1 MFRKTLLIP
10 DNLCV
15 MRKDDF
21 YKSLLDK
28 MPFGYAYHKLVYD
41 SGGIPCDYEFIEV
54 NPAYEKLT
62 GLKAEKI
69 AGQRVTAV
77 LPGMVNDKFDW
88 IKAFGE
94 IAMKGGEKEIISF
107 SDSLGK
113 WFKIN
118 VFSSE
123 KDHFSTTF
131 TDITQE
137 KEKSDELERFFS
149 VNLDLLCIAD
159 SEGRFLKLN
168 KAWESTLGFTL
179 KELRMRKFLDF
190 VHPDDQKKTLEAM
203 SQLDNQEVVLN
214 FVNRYR
220 CKDGSYR
227 FIEWRSHPYGS
238 QIYAAARDITDRKMA
253 ADSLKRSE
261 EKHRLLAENARDLI
275 YRVDFIPEQRFTY
288 VSPAST
294 SVTGYTPEEH
304 YADPLLGF
312 KLVHPDD
319 RHLLKTLADNPA
331 AANKPLILRWRK
343 KDGTIMWTEQT
354 NTLIFD
360 NSGNLIAIEG
370 IARDITE
377 RKQTEEALVNYT
389 EMQHVLMNMSLK
401 YINIPIEEIDKSIN
415 EALSEL
421 GEFVNADRA
430 YIFDY
435 DFEKYIAVNI
445 YEWCKEGISSQ
456 IDNLQALDLNMIP
469 TWMDKHI
476 KGLPKFV
483 SDVQALPDNDN
494 LKGLLEAQE
503 IKSMV
508 AFPMM
513 SDGVCTGFVGFDSV
527 LEHHNYTDS
536 EVKLLELFAQIMVNI
551 RNRWQTENR
560 IQEFA
565 HRTEMQNLQLDMAL
579 QQANAASQAKSEF
592 LANMSHE
599 IRTPLNGVIGFT
611 ELLSSTGLK
620 PEQKRYVENANN
632 SAHSLLGIIND
643 ILDLSKIEAGKLDLE
658 EIKTDIIELTEQTVD
673 IIKHSTSKK
682 ELELLLNIGPEVPRF
697 VVADPYRLKQVLTNL
712 LSNAV
717 KFTENGEIELMLD
730 FLGDE
735 NRKDHGTFSFSVR
748 DTGIG
753 ISEEQQKKLFQ
764 AFSQADT
771 STTRRFG
778 GTGLGLVI
786 TKSLLEKMG
795 CELLLESIPGEGSR
809 FYFSLKR
816 DYEQGEKLSMEPIG
830 NIKKVLIVD
839 DNENNRIILSR
850 TLDNWGISSDAAAN
864 GLDALSLIE
873 NQQLYDLIIV
883 DCQMPYLD
891 GVETIRL
898 IRDKIRLDQRKQ
910 PVLIMHSS
918 SDDDRINKEC
928 KELGVRFNLVKPV
941 KQSELWQCLNNLKIS
956 EHEIKEA
963 QSGDINMNTINGS
976 VDQPVILIAEDVDM
990 NMELARL
997 IVKGIL
1003 PDATVIGASNGE
1015 EAVDFYVRHNPDLI
1029 LMDIQMPLMDG
1040 YIATGEIRKLEKQ
1053 TGRRVPVIALTAR
1066 AMKGEKDVC
1075 LQAGMDD
1082 YLAKPIQRDR
1092 MREVFEQ
1099 YLSVTKNSPST
1110 SQSATTE
1117 TSQELKQKIIDRLS
1131 IDEEMLGKLVN
1142 KALPRIRAGIDDL
1155 EMAISLGDVKEI
1167 EFTAHKIRGM
1177 ALYIS
1182 LDAEARLSE
1191 YIELN
1196 SKERPGKLLVVLADL
1211 RKEFEKSEMNL
1222 IKLKRQLI

>member
-1 MFRKTLLIP
+1 
-10 DNLCV
+10 

-21 YKSLLDK
+21 YKSVLDK
-28 MPFGYAYHKLVYD
+28 MPFGYAYHKLVFD
-41 SGGIPCDYEFIEV
+41 SGGNPCDFEFIEV
-54 NPAYEKLT
+54 NPAFEKIT
-62 GLKAEKI
+62 GLKASKI
-69 AGQRVTAV
+69 VGQKVTSV
-77 LPGMVNDKFDW
+77 LPDLINDKFDW
-88 IKAFGE
+88 IEAYSE
-94 IAMKGGEKEIISF
+94 IALKGGEKEIVSF

-123 KDHFSTTF
+123 KDYFSTTF
-131 TDITQE
+131 TDITEE
-137 KEKSDELERFFS
+137 KEKSGELERFFS

-168 KAWESTLGFTL
+168 KAWESTLGFPVN
-179 KELRMRKFLDF
+179 ELRMKKFLEF
-190 VHPDDQKKTLEAM
+190 VHPDDLEKTLEAM

-227 FIEWRSHPYGS
+227 FIEWRSHPYGKL
-238 QIYAAARDITDRKMA
+238 IYAAARDITDRKMA

-261 EKHRLLAENARDLI
+261 EKYRFLAENARDLI
-275 YRVDFIPEQRFTY
+275 YRVDFIPTQRFTY
-288 VSPAST
+288 VSPAAT
-294 SVTGYTPEEH
+294 SITGYTPEEH

-319 RHLLKTLADNPA
+319 RHLLKTLADDPLA
-331 AANKPLILRWRK
+331 SNKPIILRWKK
-343 KDGTIMWTEQT
+343 KDGTIIWTEQT
-354 NTLIFD
+354 NSLIFD
-360 NSGNLIAIEG
+360 KSGNLIAIEG

-377 RKQTEEALVNYT
+377 RKHTEEALVNYT

-401 YINIPIEEIDKSIN
+401 YINIPIEEIDKAIN

-430 YIFDY
+430 YIFEY
-435 DFEKYIAVNI
+435 DFENNI
-445 YEWCKEGISSQ
+445 STNLYEWCKEGISSQ
-456 IDNLQALDLNMIP
+456 IDNLQSCDLKMIP
-469 TWMDKHI
+469 SWVDKHMR
-476 KGLPKFV
+476 GMPKFV
-483 SDVQALPDNDN
+483 NDVHALPDNDN
-494 LKGLLEAQE
+494 MKGLLEAQE

-508 AFPMM
+508 SFPMM

-527 LEHHNYTDS
+527 LKHHNYTDN
-536 EVKLLELFAQIMVNI
+536 EVKLLELFSQIMVNI

-565 HRTEMQNLQLDMAL
+565 HRTEMQNLQLDRAL

-611 ELLSSTGLK
+611 ELLSSAGLK

-643 ILDLSKIEAGKLDLE
+643 ILDLSKIEAGKLDME

-717 KFTENGEIELMLD
+717 KFTENGEIEMKLD
-730 FLGDE
+730 FKRDE
-735 NRKDHGTFSFSVR
+735 SRKDHGTFSFSVR

-795 CELLLESIPGEGSR
+795 CELHLDSIPGEGSR
-809 FYFSLKR
+809 FYFSMKR
-816 DYEQGEKLSMEPIG
+816 DCESDGKLAMEPISK
-830 NIKKVLIVD
+830 IKKVLIVD

-850 TLDNWGISSDAAAN
+850 TLDHWGISSDTAAN

-873 NQQLYDLIIV
+873 NKQLYDLIIV
-883 DCQMPYLD
+883 DCHMPYLD

-898 IRDKIRLDQRKQ
+898 IRDKIRLDPGKQ

-918 SDDDRINKEC
+918 ADDEKRKKEC
-928 KELGVRFNLVKPV
+928 KELGVRFNLAKPV
-941 KQSELWQCLNNLKIS
+941 KQKELWQCLDNLKSS
-956 EHEIKEA
+956 EPEIEES
-963 QSGDINMNTINGS
+963 QSDDLDMNKIKGS
-976 VDQPVILIAEDVDM
+976 DDQPLILIAEDVEM

-997 IVKGIL
+997 IVEGIL
-1003 PDATVIGASNGE
+1003 PDANVIGASNGE
-1015 EAVDFYVRHNPDLI
+1015 EAVASYVKHNPDLI

-1040 YIATGEIRKLEKQ
+1040 YIATGEIRKLEMQ

-1082 YLAKPIQRDR
+1082 YLAKPIHRER

-1099 YLSVTKNSPST
+1099 YLSVAEKKSSL
-1110 SQSATTE
+1110 SQSTCE
-1117 TSQELKQKIIDRLS
+1117 DTSQELKLMIMDRLA
-1131 IDEEMLGKLVN
+1131 IDEVMLGKLVN
-1142 KALPRIRAGIDDL
+1142 MALPRIRSGIDTL
-1155 EMAISLGDVKEI
+1155 EMAISQGDSREI
-1167 EFTAHKIRGM
+1167 EMVAHKIRGM
-1177 ALYIS
+1177 SLYLS
-1182 LDAEARLSE
+1182 LDTEARLSE
-1191 YIELN
+1191 DIELN
-1196 SKERPGKLLVVLADL
+1196 SKEKPGRLLAVLADL
-1211 RKEFEKSEMNL
+1211 RNEFERSEMNL

>member
-1 MFRKTLLIP
+1 
-10 DNLCV
+10 

-21 YKSLLDK
+21 YKSMLDK
-28 MPFGYAYHKLVYD
+28 MPFGYAYHKLIYD

-54 NPAYEKLT
+54 NPAFEKLT
-62 GLKAEKI
+62 GLKACNI
-69 AGQRVTAV
+69 IGQRVTSV
-77 LPGMVNDKFDW
+77 LPDLVNDKFDW
-88 IKAFGE
+88 IEAYGE
-94 IAMKGGEKEIISF
+94 IALNGGEKEFVRLSE
-107 SDSLGK
+107 SLGK
-113 WFKIN
+113 WFRIN

-123 KDHFSTTF
+123 KDYFSTTF
-131 TDITQE
+131 TDITKE

-168 KAWESTLGFTL
+168 KAWESTLGFPL
-179 KELRMRKFLDF
+179 KELMMKKFLDF
-190 VHPDDQKKTLEAM
+190 VHPDDQKETLEAM
-203 SQLDNQEVVLN
+203 SKLENQKVVLN

-227 FIEWRSHPYGS
+227 YIEWRSHPYGE
-238 QIYAAARDITDRKMA
+238 QVYAAARDITDRKMA
-253 ADSLKRSE
+253 ADSLKISE
-261 EKHRLLAENARDLI
+261 KKYRFLAENARDLI

-294 SVTGYTPEEH
+294 SMTGYTPEDH
-304 YADPLLGF
+304 YADPMLGL

-319 RHLLKTLADNPA
+319 RHLLKTLSDNPL
-331 AANKPLILRWRK
+331 AANKPLILRWKK
-343 KDGTIMWTEQT
+343 KDGTIIWTEQT
-354 NTLIFD
+354 NSLIFD
-360 NSGNLIAIEG
+360 NSGKLIAIEG

-401 YINIPIEEIDKSIN
+401 YINIPIEEIDKAIN

-435 DFEKYIAVNI
+435 DFEKNI
-445 YEWCKEGISSQ
+445 STNVYEWCKKGISSQ
-456 IDNLQALDLNMIP
+456 IDNLQALDLKMIP
-469 TWMDKHI
+469 AWVDKHNR
-476 KGLPKFV
+476 GLPQFV
-483 SDVQALPDNDN
+483 PDVSALPEDEI
-494 LKGLLEAQE
+494 LRGLLEAQE

-513 SDGVCTGFVGFDSV
+513 SDGVCRGFVGFDSV
-527 LEHHNYTDS
+527 VKNHFYTDN
-536 EVKLLELFAQIMVNI
+536 EIKLLELFAQIMVNI

-560 IQEFA
+560 LQEFA
-565 HRTEMQNLQLDMAL
+565 NRTEMQNLQLDMAL

-611 ELLSSTGLK
+611 ELLSSTSLK
-620 PEQKRYVENANN
+620 PEQRRYVENANN

-658 EIKTDIIELTEQTVD
+658 EIKTDIIELTEQTLD
-673 IIKHSTSKK
+673 IIKHSTSQK
-682 ELELLLNIGPEVPRF
+682 ELELLLNIDPDIPRF
-697 VVADPYRLKQVLTNL
+697 LTVDPYRLKQVLTNL

-717 KFTENGEIELMLD
+717 KFTETGEIELRLD
-730 FLGDE
+730 FQGDKSRTG
-735 NRKDHGTFSFSVR
+735 NGTVSFSVR

-764 AFSQADT
+764 AFSQADS

-795 CELLLESIPGEGSR
+795 SELLLESVPGQGSR

-816 DYEQGEKLSMEPIG
+816 EYESGEKLLEKPVS

-850 TLDNWGISSDAAAN
+850 TLENWGISSDTASN

-873 NQQLYDLIIV
+873 HQQSYDLIII
-883 DCQMPYLD
+883 DYHMPYLD
-891 GVETIRL
+891 GVQTTKL
-898 IRDKIRLDQRKQ
+898 IRDKITMDPGRH

-918 SDDDRINKEC
+918 SDDDKIKKEC
-928 KELGVRFNLVKPV
+928 KELGVRFTLVKPV
-941 KQSELWQCLNNLKIS
+941 KQTELWQSLSKLNSYGPEKDESLYGDRDTKI
-956 EHEIKEA
+956 IK
-963 QSGDINMNTINGS
+963 GS
-976 VDQPVILIAEDVDM
+976 VDQPLILIAEDVDM

-997 IVKGIL
+997 IVNGIL
-1003 PDATVIGASNGE
+1003 PDASVIEASNGE
-1015 EAVDFYVRHNPDLI
+1015 EAVASCKKYNPDLI
-1029 LMDIQMPLMDG
+1029 LMDIQMPVMDG
-1040 YIATGEIRKLEKQ
+1040 YIATGEIRNYEKL
-1053 TGRRVPVIALTAR
+1053 TGRRVPIIALTAR
-1066 AMKGEKDVC
+1066 AMKGEKEIC

-1082 YLAKPIQRDR
+1082 YIAKPIQRDKV
-1092 MREVFEQ
+1092 REVLKQ
-1099 YLSVTKNSPST
+1099 YLGVNEKNSSV
-1110 SQSATTE
+1110 SQSP
-1117 TSQELKQKIIDRLS
+1117 SNDSSHELKLKIMDQLA
-1131 IDEEMLGKLVN
+1131 IDESMLGKLVN
-1142 KALPRIRAGIDDL
+1142 KALPRIRSKIDNL
-1155 EMAISLGDVKEI
+1155 EMAIASGDVREI
-1167 EFTAHKIRGM
+1167 EMVAHEIRGM
-1177 ALYIS
+1177 SLYLS
-1182 LDAEARLSE
+1182 LDTEARLSE

-1196 SKERPGKLLVVLADL
+1196 SKEKPGKLLAILADL
-1211 RKEFEKSEMNL
+1211 KEEFLKSEKHL
-1222 IKLKRQLI
+1222 IKLKIQV